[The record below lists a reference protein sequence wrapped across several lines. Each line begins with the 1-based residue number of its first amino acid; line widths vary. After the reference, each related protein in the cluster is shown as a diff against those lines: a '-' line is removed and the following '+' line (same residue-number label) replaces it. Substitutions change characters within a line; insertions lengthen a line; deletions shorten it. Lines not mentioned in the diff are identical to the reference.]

1 MTDSGRVFF
10 VDAEGQKIGREA
22 DAADLIGQIY
32 GSEAEWV
39 AIPLSRLDDDMLQLS
54 NRKLG
59 LFIQKL
65 VNYRLKVAIIGDV
78 GGAMAASKAFND
90 FVVESNR
97 GEIVWFVPDLA
108 AFEERLQARG

>member
-1 MTDSGRVFF
+1 MLHLLDETGALPSTED
-10 VDAEGQKIGREA
+10 
-22 DAADLIGQIY
+22 DAAALVGETYGTDTEWIG
-32 GSEAEWV
+32 
-39 AIPLSRLDDDMLQLS
+39 IPLGRLAPDMLQLG

-78 GGAMAASKAFND
+78 SGAMAASKAFND

-97 GEIVWFVPDLA
+97 GEMVWFAPDRS
-108 AFEERLQARG
+108 AFEDRLQARGWAAR